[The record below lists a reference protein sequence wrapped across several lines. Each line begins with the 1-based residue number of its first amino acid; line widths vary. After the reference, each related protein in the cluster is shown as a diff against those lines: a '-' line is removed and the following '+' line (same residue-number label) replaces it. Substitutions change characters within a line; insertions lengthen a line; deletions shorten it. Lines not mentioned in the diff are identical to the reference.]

1 MFVCDYLDLLKRL
14 DLPKNYKLAF
24 LPDRM
29 VRIRAPALNVS
40 SFENILIPFTDLVY
54 GNVNLNFVFNS
65 HAVVVE
71 TIIFSEFLLIIYKGE
86 I

>member
-1 MFVCDYLDLLKRL
+1 MAVCDYLEMLKRL

-24 LPDRM
+24 LPDHM
-29 VRIRAPALNVS
+29 VRIRAPAFNVS
-40 SFENILIPFTDLVY
+40 SFENILIPFTDLVN
-54 GNVNLNFVFNS
+54 GNVNLNFVFDS
-65 HAVVVE
+65 HAVVIE

>member
-1 MFVCDYLDLLKRL
+1 MAVCDYLDMLKRL

-24 LPDRM
+24 MPDRM
-29 VRIRAPALNVS
+29 VRIRTPSLNVS
-40 SFENILIPFTDLVY
+40 SFENILIPFTDLVN

>member
-1 MFVCDYLDLLKRL
+1 MAVCDYLDMLKRL
-14 DLPKNYKLAF
+14 DLPENYKLAF

-40 SFENILIPFTDLVY
+40 SFENILIPFTDLVN
-54 GNVNLNFVFNS
+54 GNVNLNFVFDS

>member
-1 MFVCDYLDLLKRL
+1 MFVCDYLDMLKRL
-14 DLPKNYKLAF
+14 DLPENYKLAF

-29 VRIRAPALNVS
+29 VRIRAPAFNVS
-40 SFENILIPFTDLVY
+40 SFENFLIPFTDLVN
-54 GNVNLNFVFNS
+54 GNVNLNFVFYS

>member
-1 MFVCDYLDLLKRL
+1 MFVCDYLDMLKRL
-14 DLPKNYKLAF
+14 DLPENYKLAF

-29 VRIRAPALNVS
+29 VRIRAPAYNVS
-40 SFENILIPFTDLVY
+40 SFENILIPFTDLVN
-54 GNVNLNFVFNS
+54 GNVNLNFVFDS
-65 HAVVVE
+65 HAILFE

>member
-1 MFVCDYLDLLKRL
+1 MAVCDYLDMLKRL
-14 DLPKNYKLAF
+14 DLPENYKLAF

-29 VRIRAPALNVS
+29 VRIRAPAYNVS
-40 SFENILIPFTDLVY
+40 SVENILIPFTDLVN
-54 GNVNLNFVFNS
+54 GNVNLNFVFDS

>member
-1 MFVCDYLDLLKRL
+1 MAVCDYLDMLKRL
-14 DLPKNYKLAF
+14 DLPENYKLAF

-40 SFENILIPFTDLVY
+40 SFENILIPFTDLVN